1 MWPSFVSLPLVSLC
15 FWPELG
21 TRHHCCD
28 NVTLLSGHKIVGY
41 CIVCISVVDT
51 PFITKDLNN
60 FHMFA
65 CHWSCFTW
73 LHCRCPEAKQLSRA
87 QLTVLTLHCIQQLVI
102 YQAPGVGCQNT
113 IRQQWGFGCQK
124 MEEWKHLLLWLRGH
138 VHRGAWHLHEV
149 RIKNIIFN

>member
-28 NVTLLSGHKIVGY
+28 NVTLLSDHKIVGY

-51 PFITKDLNN
+51 PFIRKILTIFICLLVTEAVLRGCIVAVLKLNN
-60 FHMFA
+60 
-65 CHWSCFTW
+65 
-73 LHCRCPEAKQLSRA
+73 CRVPSSQYW
-87 QLTVLTLHCIQQLVI
+87 HYIQQLVI

-113 IRQQWGFGCQK
+113 IRQQGGFGCQK

>member
-73 LHCRCPEAKQLSRA
+73 LHCRCPEAKQLPRA
-87 QLTVLTLHCIQQLVI
+87 QLTVLTLYSAACDL
-102 YQAPGVGCQNT
+102 PGP
-113 IRQQWGFGCQK
+113 RSWLS
-124 MEEWKHLLLWLRGH
+124 KHDPS
-138 VHRGAWHLHEV
+138 AV
-149 RIKNIIFN
+149 RIWLSKDGRMKAPPAMVTRAGASRSMTPTWGQNKKYYF